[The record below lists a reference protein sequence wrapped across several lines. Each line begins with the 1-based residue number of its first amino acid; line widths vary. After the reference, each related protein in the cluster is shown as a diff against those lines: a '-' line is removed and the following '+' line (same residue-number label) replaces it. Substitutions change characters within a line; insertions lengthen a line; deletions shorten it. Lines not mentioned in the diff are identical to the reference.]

1 MLTKEEKQRKKKLK
15 EELNFFLDN
24 YKEVTIRGE
33 QIKRYFDD
41 KIEELIE
48 ELKQMGK

>member
-1 MLTKEEKQRKKKLK
+1 MLTREEKKEKKKLK

-24 YKEVTIRGE
+24 YREVSIRGE

-41 KIEELIE
+41 KIEEIVNR
-48 ELKQMGK
+48 LKEMGK